1 MLEKIE
7 QSPYSKNINEDSTE
21 SISNEINSQELSND
35 LEKFTKRKI
44 YTLYNPCFKKIKLKK
59 AHVPAVPSSLTKTMY
74 PAKTNDPISIDPK
87 NLVIIADVLCIPYSL
102 RKSFVSKTHL

>member
-1 MLEKIE
+1 MATK
-7 QSPYSKNINEDSTE
+7 KVN
-21 SISNEINSQELSND
+21 
-35 LEKFTKRKI
+35 KF
-44 YTLYNPCFKKIKLKK
+44 CKKIKLKK